1 MSDPSVSVLSDVVCQ
16 LGEGPSY
23 DPVSGKLFWFDI
35 LGRKLL
41 EKKLPDG
48 ATIVH
53 DLPMMASAI
62 ATIDADRQLL
72 ATEGGLYVRD
82 VKSGKL
88 SLHTRLESDN
98 PATRSNDSRVHPSG
112 AFWIGTMG
120 KKAEIGAG
128 AIYWY
133 REGEVRT
140 LFPRAHIPNSI
151 CFSPGG
157 DMAYFTGLELNV
169 LMCVPT
175 DPLTGLPIG
184 DARIFAD
191 RRKSD
196 GELDGSVCDAEGVV
210 WNACWDAA
218 RVDAYAPDG
227 THLKSVPVPAARSTC
242 PAFVG
247 ADAGR
252 MAVTTASVGLD
263 DEALR
268 QQPHAGKTFLI
279 DLPFKGRFEPNV
291 RL

>member
-1 MSDPSVSVLSDVVCQ
+1 MSGPAVSVLSDVVCQ

-48 ATIVH
+48 ATVVH
-53 DLPMMASAI
+53 DLPEMASAI
-62 ATIDADRQLL
+62 ALIDADRQLL
-72 ATEGGLYVRD
+72 VTESGLYVRD
-82 VKSGKL
+82 ATSGRL
-88 SLHTRLESDN
+88 SLHRPLEADN
-98 PATRSNDSRVHPSG
+98 PAIRSNDSRVHPSG

-120 KKAEIGAG
+120 KNAESGAG

-133 REGEVRT
+133 REGELRT
-140 LFPRAHIPNSI
+140 LFPNAHIPNSI

-169 LMCVPT
+169 LTCVPT
-175 DPLTGLPIG
+175 DPLTGLPNG
-184 DARIFAD
+184 EARIFAD
-191 RRKSD
+191 RRRSD
-196 GELDGSVCDAEGVV
+196 GEIDGSVVDAEGVL
-210 WNACWDAA
+210 WNACWDAG

-227 THLKSVPVPAARSTC
+227 RHLRSVSVPASRSTC

-247 ADAGR
+247 PDAGR
-252 MAVTTASVGLD
+252 IAVTSASVGLD

-268 QQPHAGKTFLI
+268 RQPHAGKTFLI
-279 DLPFKGRFEPNV
+279 DLPVKGRFEPNV